1 MDLSPYSRVTCFE
14 IRLLSDNLSEGVFFK
29 KKNDVIDLKSAILDP
44 SFFMPLNSVQKETE
58 RKKKEKKKKGPLDFD
73 IVDMEN

>member
-1 MDLSPYSRVTCFE
+1 
-14 IRLLSDNLSEGVFFK
+14 VFFK